1 MGVGMAGGE
10 GGQHLGDPNAALLGW
25 GEGPPPSLP
34 LPQGLA
40 SFLLFSYPSSL
51 NTHIIYN
58 IGLSLS
64 LSHLS
69 TRLYIFIL
77 GHKTPSFLFSVQMGV
92 GGACLPGTSL
102 LEPRGEN
109 MGVGMKTGWGDRAT
123 GHRRTH
129 PDPAQAGS
137 THRVRI
143 QPPSPEPGSHLG
155 TKRETE

>member
-34 LPQGLA
+34 LPRGLA

-69 TRLYIFIL
+69 LYQTLYLYSRTQNSII
-77 GHKTPSFLFSVQMGV
+77 SFLSAN
-92 GGACLPGTSL
+92 GG
-102 LEPRGEN
+102 
-109 MGVGMKTGWGDRAT
+109 GWGLS
-123 GHRRTH
+123 
-129 PDPAQAGS
+129 PWY
-137 THRVRI
+137 
-143 QPPSPEPGSHLG
+143 QPPGAQR
-155 TKRETE
+155 REHGGGDEDGMG